1 MVLGILIRLIFH
13 ITSGYVHEGFK
24 VKIPEYREGSKA
36 QENFEEGMKA
46 LFKVPKDEV
55 VKAEKKRKKKSSRA
69 SALRKPRLSD
79 KD

>member
-1 MVLGILIRLIFH
+1 MKQRE
-13 ITSGYVHEGFK
+13 YVEGA
-24 VKIPEYREGSKA
+24 KA
-36 QENFEEGMKA
+36 TENFEEGMKA
-46 LFKVPKDEV
+46 LFNVPKDAV